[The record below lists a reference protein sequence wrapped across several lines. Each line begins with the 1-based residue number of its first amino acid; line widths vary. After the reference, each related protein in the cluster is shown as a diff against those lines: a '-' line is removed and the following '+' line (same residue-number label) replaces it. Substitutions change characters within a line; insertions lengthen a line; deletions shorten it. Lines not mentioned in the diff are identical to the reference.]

1 MARFC
6 TKCGNQLNDD
16 DFFCAK
22 CGSKVEASTQPA
34 NDEIIY
40 NDINI
45 SHKRG
50 KLGLII
56 TVAIVL
62 IAIIIAIV
70 FSLGNKS
77 ENISNEDN
85 SKVAVDV
92 ADEKENTIKRNGL
105 SEDSNIAT
113 TYIGFLRNG
122 GFGDYSSYY
131 LYDMDADGCEELL
144 VISATCEADAMLYVY
159 KYDNGEVSQIGSTAG
174 GHCSICGNSKEKGI
188 TIHYGHQGVEWM
200 DTAVIKNNTLVV
212 EELVTMREVQNYT
225 EFDYCI
231 PLEYNSIDDMSIL
244 TNYGGV
250 DDYVSSNAIN
260 INLGTIN
267 TSVSAFLEDYSY
279 RGGHYLSNWENSMF
293 TTEDST
299 IYNLEMTGT
308 ETNYYLHDQ
317 YMTITARGDTIV
329 GVSQAGFQVSDID
342 NTYQLL
348 KWLGGNAAELLNYEP
363 EIIYKDQYT
372 AYLKWE
378 VNNGYMVVYTTWYQG
393 LTDWKKSLAWNFCI
407 FTK

>member
-22 CGSKVEASTQPA
+22 CGSKVDTQSSKVEEYVAEEYNINAPKKRKKGFIISLIAVIVAVIVAVVFAFSA
-34 NDEIIY
+34 ND
-40 NDINI
+40 NKI
-45 SHKRG
+45 SSDAD
-50 KLGLII
+50 
-56 TVAIVL
+56 V
-62 IAIIIAIV
+62 
-70 FSLGNKS
+70 
-77 ENISNEDN
+77 E
-85 SKVAVDV
+85 KVADV
-92 ADEKENTIKRNGL
+92 KEENKTVKRNGL
-105 SEDSNIAT
+105 SDDANIAT
-113 TYIGFLRNG
+113 TYISFLRNG

-188 TIHYGHQGVEWM
+188 TIHYSHQGVEWM
-200 DTAVIKNNTLVV
+200 DTAVIKNNTLLV
-212 EELVTMREVQNYT
+212 EELVAMREVQNYT

-231 PLEYNSIDDMSIL
+231 PLEYNSIDDMTIL

-378 VNNGYMVVYTTWYQG
+378 VNN
-393 LTDWKKSLAWNFCI
+393 
-407 FTK
+407 